1 MWTAENTNLYLS
13 SAYCRIQVVKS
24 PLRGGGE
31 GCTPNTLPLDP
42 LLILHHFDQF
52 TLSNVQTVAVYI
64 KCPFDCHKMT
74 RIVLFLLLG
83 WKVLMNFL
91 IGWFLDTLCVPLYVP
106 FMCIFFL
113 PSERERFWQ
122 TKWTRCW
129 LCRAGYW
136 LLVSKVEC
144 TVLKKTYLNSF
155 HIRGQFARSSWDFHI
170 VAITLCGG
178 FFLYVCYS
186 CFFK

>member
-1 MWTAENTNLYLS
+1 
-13 SAYCRIQVVKS
+13 
-24 PLRGGGE
+24 
-31 GCTPNTLPLDP
+31 
-42 LLILHHFDQF
+42 
-52 TLSNVQTVAVYI
+52 
-64 KCPFDCHKMT
+64 MT

-155 HIRGQFARSSWDFHI
+155 HIHGQFARSSWDFHI

-178 FFLYVCYS
+178 FFLYVSYS
-186 CFFK
+186 CFFKWCIKLSETLTVDMNFIYLSGEQRDQAWHWWAFFVFLRHIVSPLS

>member
-1 MWTAENTNLYLS
+1 MNCWEYFYLT

-24 PLRGGGE
+24 PLRGGE
-31 GCTPNTLPLDP
+31 GVHTQHPPPRSTPDPSPFWSVHIVKCTDCSSL
-42 LLILHHFDQF
+42 Q
-52 TLSNVQTVAVYI
+52 
-64 KCPFDCHKMT
+64 CPFDCHKMT

-113 PSERERFWQ
+113 PSETERFWQ

-144 TVLKKTYLNSF
+144 TVLKKSYLNSF
-155 HIRGQFARSSWDFHI
+155 HIHGQFARSSWDFHI
-170 VAITLCGG
+170 VAINLCGG
-178 FFLYVCYS
+178 FFLYVSYS